1 MFTELYSKA
10 PPPAA
15 VTRQVLEMVECY
27 LTDLSMLAVPP
38 SNPLHAIY
46 CWALPCEVNEYIQR
60 IGSMPV
66 APAEL
71 LVAFDE
77 SRPGEVVG
85 FLLYLPVA
93 THPEACGVSY
103 MAVKAT
109 HRGQGIGSAMMREAI
124 ARYPHVELTCTIKK
138 VPFYERLGFKV
149 IDSHNTQVVMN
160 TRSQSTPGM
169 MGVVDAGAIMQS
181 APVRQL
187 HAQLMA
193 RWGRKVMLD
202 AEKQLNRHTAQ
213 LAFKAEAYVRERLA
227 GSAEAESLESTAPLG
242 AQG

>member
-1 MFTELYSKA
+1 MLTELYSNA

-15 VTRQVLEMVECY
+15 VTRQVLEMVDCY

-38 SNPLHAIY
+38 SNPLHSIY
-46 CWALPCEVNEYIQR
+46 RWALPCEVDEYIQR
-60 IGSMPV
+60 IGRMPI
-66 APAEL
+66 APVEL
-71 LVAFDE
+71 IVAFDD
-77 SRPGEVVG
+77 SRPGDVVG
-85 FLLYLPVA
+85 FLLYLPVP

-109 HRGQGIGSAMMREAI
+109 HRGHGIGSTMMREAI
-124 ARYPHVELTCTIKK
+124 ARYPHVELTCPIKK
-138 VPFYERLGFKV
+138 VSFYERLGFKV

-187 HAQLMA
+187 HAQLVA

-213 LAFKAEAYVRERLA
+213 LAFKAEAFVRERLA
-227 GSAEAESLESTAPLG
+227 GSGEAVSQESTAPLETNG
-242 AQG
+242 

>member
-1 MFTELYSKA
+1 MLTELFCKA

-38 SNPLHAIY
+38 SNLLHAIY
-46 CWALPCEVNEYIQR
+46 RWTLACEVDEYIQR
-60 IGSMPV
+60 IGRMPS
-66 APAEL
+66 APVEL
-71 LVAFDE
+71 LVAFEE
-77 SRPGEVVG
+77 SQPGEVVG
-85 FLLYLPVA
+85 FLIYLPVP

-109 HRGQGIGSAMMREAI
+109 HRGRGIGSAMMQEAI
-124 ARYPHVELTCTIKK
+124 ARYPHVELTCPIKK
-138 VPFYERLGFKV
+138 VSFYERLGFMV

-169 MGVVDAGAIMQS
+169 MGVVNAAAIMQS

-187 HAQLMA
+187 HGQLVI
-193 RWGRKVMLD
+193 RWGRKAMLD
-202 AEKQLNRHTAQ
+202 AEKQLLRHASQ
-213 LAFKAEAYVRERLA
+213 LQFKANAYVRERLA

-242 AQG
+242 A